1 MKGLSIS
8 GIFSL
13 RQINFTALY
22 YNIMMKINILGKENV
37 GTFMYSCNPGDVC
50 K

>member
-1 MKGLSIS
+1 MKGLAIS
-8 GIFSL
+8 GIFAFK
-13 RQINFTALY
+13 QINFAPL
-22 YNIMMKINILGKENV
+22 NSKIMMKINIWGKENV